1 MLPNSLFIMLYV
13 LSCFDHIVQNSKFE
27 SRAIPIDPKADMG
40 KEHNWS
46 LYFQCGYK
54 GAFDHLNTE
63 VVSNQF
69 S

>member
-1 MLPNSLFIMLYV
+1 
-13 LSCFDHIVQNSKFE
+13 
-27 SRAIPIDPKADMG
+27 MG

-63 VVSNQF
+63 VVSI
-69 S
+69 